1 MFSDIKYNSSD
12 KNAAYW
18 PPRTL
23 CKANMQHF
31 ILNGYEKF
39 ADFYKLLRIHGF
51 QISSNV
57 ISILCI

>member
-1 MFSDIKYNSSD
+1 MFPDIKYNSSD

-23 CKANMQHF
+23 CEANMRHF

-39 ADFYKLLRIHGF
+39 ADF
-51 QISSNV
+51 
-57 ISILCI
+57 